1 MAIVIKTSNR
11 TGMVTAD
18 MNAFKTGEFGYSYV
32 DGDSSGG
39 DRLFIGAGGNKSN
52 GKANEVHVIGG
63 KYFTDMLDHPQ
74 GELHENAAIV
84 TDANKS
90 INQLIVD
97 NLQFDANTIKSTSG
111 NITFDPNS
119 GIIDASSNLI
129 RHVLDPTEAQDAA
142 TKNYV
147 DQKDIVFVNAD
158 VNASGSGN
166 VRTAQTITIAGGWN
180 TNTRRNDQPGD
191 AVRVDVD
198 LDSAVLGLSQL
209 TVDNLDLNGQLIQS
223 TAGNLEFQAA
233 SGTVIIHS
241 NLQVNG
247 TTTTINSTQLEI
259 DDKNITLAAGAANA
273 AAADSAGIHVDGA
286 NADIFYDAPTDTW
299 NFNKKLIAPNLTIQG
314 NVEIQGNIE
323 GATYLGFDS
332 DFTQKTTDS
341 LSEGSTNLYF
351 TDTRARNAL
360 SVVDSS
366 ELGKFEY
373 DSATGQF
380 TYSGVTEDSVRS
392 LFAGGGDINYD
403 VSTGTFSLDVEQVYT
418 QANFD
423 SDLNLSTTDNLA
435 EGSSNLYYTDGRVA
449 ALLRASNNI
458 TLTYDDINGHLDIE
472 AVIISNTDDM
482 TEGDSNLYHTAARVN
497 ALIDTKFTEKTT
509 TDVSEGT
516 NLYYTNNR
524 VDSYVGNTFAAGEG
538 IDITYVPDNSITV
551 TAELA
556 TKSNKGIAAF
566 DSNFFVVTSGVV
578 ELSNFDGGVY

>member
-1 MAIVIKTSNR
+1 MAIIIKTSSR
-11 TGMVTAD
+11 TGLVTAD
-18 MNAFKTGEFGYSYV
+18 MNVFKTGEFGYSYV
-32 DGDSSGG
+32 AGDSGGG

-52 GKANEVHVIGG
+52 GKAQEVHVIGG
-63 KYFTDMLDHPQ
+63 KYFVDMLDHPQ

-90 INQLIVD
+90 INELIVD
-97 NLQFDANTIKSTSG
+97 NLKLDANTLSSTSG
-111 NITFDPNS
+111 NITLDPNS
-119 GIIDASSNLI
+119 DVVDVSTSTISN
-129 RHVLDPTEAQDAA
+129 VVDPTSAQDAA

-147 DQKDIVFVNAD
+147 DTKDIIFVSGD
-158 VNASGSGN
+158 VNTLGTGN
-166 VRTAQTITIAGGWN
+166 VQTGKTITIGGGWN
-180 TNTRRNDQPGD
+180 ANTRRVDQGD
-191 AVRVDVD
+191 NSVRVDVD
-198 LDSAVLGLSQL
+198 LDSDILGLSRL
-209 TVDNLDLNGQLIQS
+209 TVDNLELNGQLMQS
-223 TAGNLEFQAA
+223 TSGNLELQAA
-233 SGTVIIHS
+233 SGTVIVHS

-332 DFTQKTTDS
+332 DFAQKTTDS
-341 LSEGSTNLYF
+341 LAEGTINRYF
-351 TDTRARNAL
+351 SNTLARNAF

-366 ELGKFEY
+366 ELGKFTY
-373 DSATGQF
+373 DSATGRF
-380 TYSGVTEDSVRS
+380 TYFGVTEDSVRS
-392 LFAGGGDINYD
+392 LFAAGGDITYD
-403 VSTGTFSLDVEQVYT
+403 QSTGTFSIDVEQVYT

-423 SDLNLSTTDNLA
+423 SDLKLSTTDNLA
-435 EGSSNLYYTDGRVA
+435 EGSGHLYYTNTRV
-449 ALLRASNNI
+449 SNLIQAGTNVS
-458 TLTYDDINGHLDIE
+458 LNYDSDAGSLSVSSTDT
-472 AVIISNTDDM
+472 VNTDSM
-482 TEGDSNLYHTAARVN
+482 VEGDSNLFHTAARVN
-497 ALIDTKFTEKTT
+497 TLIDTKFTEKST

-551 TAELA
+551 TAEIA
-556 TKSNKGIAAF
+556 TKSNKGVAAF
-566 DSNFFVVTSGVV
+566 DSNFFVVNSGVV